1 VADDKK
7 PEVLS
12 AIRNIC
18 DHLVERSSVLFLGAG
33 INAGIKN
40 SDGELCPLG
49 SDLSN
54 WICRDLLDSPETKV
68 GLDEAVEM
76 ARYKFG
82 DKPVND
88 YIYAKLDSFDAGA
101 AHWALVSLPWD
112 VIFTTNFDM
121 LVEKASRAAGAKA
134 AGLLRTVL
142 TLSASL
148 TSFDEAD
155 ILYYKLH
162 GTADLAN
169 TPDGRLILTKS
180 DYTFYEQYKKPLFR
194 RLRTDLLSRN
204 FLFVGYGLSDPNFRA
219 ILDDC
224 RDELGVQTLP
234 LSYAVQHDFSPV
246 QEAFWREKY
255 NIQLI
260 RADATEFLVTLKD
273 TWSAESCEVVPFL
286 QRKAVEYLNLD
297 PTTRFQKVG
306 DSFYL
311 LRPGDCAG
319 PSNPSAFFKG
329 AEPTWADIR
338 DQVAPHRDAYE
349 TLLEAVYPEI
359 AEPEVGPSALLV
371 TGAAGT
377 GKTTLLRTFAY
388 DIASAFSVPVFVHVA
403 GTPLDT
409 RVLTPLVSVEKPE
422 RFVVLIDFAGEYI
435 REIGF
440 FWEEIKHKKLPI
452 TLILEE
458 RKNQWLVAKAS
469 VRTQLNPTEIELGSL
484 SHGEI
489 TGILDALD
497 KYGCLEKLTGT
508 ARDEQEAHFTALAH
522 EDLLVALRELTSRT
536 SFDKIVRD
544 EFEKIPS
551 ASAKQAYLYVASV
564 GQLDLAVR
572 YESLIRVLGLRY
584 DQLGPDIL
592 TPTEGIL
599 MSASG
604 TGSSRHNVSFRLRT
618 RHPVIAS
625 IIFALGAPTDDE
637 KFAIL
642 NGLLSNLD
650 PGFPEDYRLL
660 TEITRR
666 RELVNT
672 FADPS
677 KRRALYDR
685 IATILPGNAYVFQ
698 HRSIVER
705 ELQDAEEAVRFARM
719 ALKID
724 PNNPVFQNTLGLALE
739 FAARSTD
746 ADGLKRSTLL
756 AEADK
761 LFEDGIQRDRTD
773 PYGYIGKMNIIRQ
786 SIDRSKDRNEKEE
799 HMLSALAL
807 LEDANEATHESS
819 MIAGELAR
827 VKEWLGSLDMALDL
841 VKRVAK
847 KNPNDIRLKQL
858 LIKFEVEK
866 GEPQEALKVA
876 IDAAKA
882 DPTSWRIQR
891 ALARLRKTLDAPIDA
906 VRGNYEAAIRHHKGD
921 VGLVVELGAYLFTK
935 GAYDHAKL
943 VFETVRHL
951 SLSGQERNR
960 IREIWRDKDNRPL
973 VFDGRVARLAG
984 AMGFVIAIPNNF
996 EAFFWRTTR
1005 TSLLRERNNVEF
1017 TVGFN
1022 TQGAVAMNIRE
1033 VR

>member
-1 VADDKK
+1 
-7 PEVLS
+7 
-12 AIRNIC
+12 
-18 DHLVERSSVLFLGAG
+18 
-33 INAGIKN
+33 
-40 SDGELCPLG
+40 
-49 SDLSN
+49 
-54 WICRDLLDSPETKV
+54 
-68 GLDEAVEM
+68 M
-76 ARYKFG
+76 ARYKLG
-82 DKPVND
+82 AKPVND
-88 YIYAKLDSFDAGA
+88 YIYAKLDSFEAGA

-121 LVEKASRAAGAKA
+121 LVEKAAVAPGAKA
-134 AGLLRTVL
+134 AGSLKTVL
-142 TLSASL
+142 TSSASL
-148 TSFDEAD
+148 TSFNEAD

-162 GTADLAN
+162 GTVDLAN

-180 DYTFYEQYKKPLFR
+180 DYRFYEEYKKPLFR

-224 RDELGVQTLP
+224 REELGVQTLP
-234 LSYAVQHDFSPV
+234 LSYAIQHEFSSV

-273 TWSAESCEVVPFL
+273 TWFAESCEVVPFL
-286 QRKAVEYLNLD
+286 QRKAVEYLSLD

-311 LRPGDCAG
+311 FRPGDCAG

-338 DQVAPHRDAYE
+338 EQVGPHRDAYE
-349 TLLEAVYPEI
+349 TLLEAIYPEI

-388 DIASAFSVPVFVHVA
+388 DIASAFAVPVFVHVA

-409 RVLTPLVSVEKPE
+409 RVLTPLVSVDKPE
-422 RFVVLIDFAGEYI
+422 RFIVLIDFAGEYI
-435 REIGF
+435 QELSL
-440 FWEEIKHKKLPI
+440 FWEEIRQKKLPI
-452 TLILEE
+452 TLLLEE

-469 VRTQLNPTEIELGSL
+469 VRTQLNPTEIELGTL
-484 SHGEI
+484 THGEI
-489 TGILDALD
+489 TRILDALQN
-497 KYGCLEKLTGT
+497 YGCLEKLTGT
-508 ARDEQEAHFTALAH
+508 PREEQEAHFTALAH
-522 EDLLVALRELTSRT
+522 EDLLVALRELTTRN
-536 SFDKIVRD
+536 SFDKIVRS

-551 ASAKQAYLYVASV
+551 PSARQAYLYVASV

-572 YESLIRVLGLRY
+572 YETLVRVIRLRY
-584 DQLGPDIL
+584 DQLGPEIL
-592 TPTEGIL
+592 TPTQGIL
-599 MSASG
+599 VNGGG

-625 IIFALGAPTDDE
+625 IIFALAAPSDDE
-637 KFAIL
+637 KFAVL

-666 RELVNT
+666 REIVHT
-672 FADPS
+672 FSDPS

-685 IATILPGNAYVFQ
+685 IATILPGNPYVYQ
-698 HRSIVER
+698 HRSIIER
-705 ELQDAEEAVRFARM
+705 ELQEADEAVRFARM

-724 PNNPVFQNTLGLALE
+724 AKNPVFQNTLGLALE
-739 FAARSTD
+739 CAARSAD
-746 ADGLKRSTLL
+746 ADGLKRQALL
-756 AEADK
+756 SEADK
-761 LFEDGIQRDRTD
+761 LFEEGIQRDRAD
-773 PYGYIGKMNIIRQ
+773 PYGYIGKLNIIKQ
-786 SIDRSKDRNEKEE
+786 SIDRSKNPNEREE
-799 HMLSALAL
+799 HILSALAL
-807 LEDANEATHESS
+807 LEDANEATQESP
-819 MIAGELAR
+819 MIAGELAK
-827 VKEWLGSLDMALDL
+827 VKESLGSLDNALEL
-841 VKRVAK
+841 VRRVTK

-866 GEPQEALKVA
+866 GEPEQALKVA
-876 IDAAKA
+876 IEAAKA

-891 ALARLRKTLDAPIDA
+891 SLARLRRTLNAPLES
-906 VRGNYEAAIRHHKGD
+906 VRGHYEAAIRHRKGD

-935 GAYDHAKL
+935 GAYDEAKR
-943 VFETVRHL
+943 VFETVRNL
-951 SLSGQERNR
+951 SLSGQERNK
-960 IREIWRDKDNRPL
+960 IREIWKDKENNPI
-973 VFDGRVARLAG
+973 VFEGRVNRLGG
-984 AMGFVIAIPNNF
+984 AVGFVIAIPDNF
-996 EAFFWRTTR
+996 EAFFWRSTG

-1017 TVGFN
+1017 TVAFN
-1022 TQGAVAMNIRE
+1022 AQGAVARNIRQ